1 MEPNLP
7 YGTRVQ
13 TLQMVSTLFAP
24 PAAESCIQEA
34 ASILA
39 RLDQR
44 NFQVQ
49 LLTGDNEKM
58 QRDLDDVQGRNGV
71 DKDGKTISRFAE
83 EALVFDRVLEEQR
96 EIARAAEEEVES
108 WGPEDTDLVFFPDDG
123 GEHRRA
129 QEDKEAQITK
139 FQEEVVA
146 RKKQRLQFGE
156 AQAER
161 LDPGYSIFSGV
172 SAVQDEN
179 AGASFQDSSFFSGL
193 SDADGTSP
201 QASPGE
207 SMIQDGSRSG
217 TSATGRPHTSASS
230 RPGTSAGNRR
240 DTSIG
245 GDIAGINTILAKDS
259 AAHEAATT
267 EAATTKAATAKANEA
282 AINTA
287 RAQVEAGRM
296 ELAALESKLTAIR
309 EDKTADVVQHLP
321 IRSNY
326 PAVCSPVCNDSNVA
340 CVNHNIAGHWNR
352 TSDAGERCPGR
363 RRGEEGNSQDVR
375 ACSEYLRIG

>member
-1 MEPNLP
+1 MPI
-7 YGTRVQ
+7 GTRVQ
-13 TLQMVSTLFAP
+13 ILQMLSTLVGP
-24 PAAESCIQEA
+24 TVAESYIQEA

-39 RLDQR
+39 QLDQR

-58 QRDLDDVQGRNGV
+58 QRDLDDVQNPTEFKKEEKRKR
-71 DKDGKTISRFAE
+71 DAE
-83 EALVFDRVLEEQR
+83 FDRVLEEQR

-146 RKKQRLQFGE
+146 RKKQRLQFGG

-207 SMIQDGSRSG
+207 SMMQDGSRSG

-259 AAHEAATT
+259 AAHEATTT

-321 IRSNY
+321 IRSKY

-363 RRGEEGNSQDVR
+363 RRREEGNSQDVR